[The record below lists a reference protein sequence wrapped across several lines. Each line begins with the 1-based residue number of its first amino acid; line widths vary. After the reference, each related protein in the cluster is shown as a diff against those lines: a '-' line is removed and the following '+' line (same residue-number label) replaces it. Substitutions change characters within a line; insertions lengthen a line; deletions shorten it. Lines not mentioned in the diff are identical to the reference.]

1 MGDNKIHSFYRI
13 WFMMTKECEVPLP
26 ERTLRNMLAR
36 KLEASVK
43 LKEDL
48 AYYHRL
54 PEDDKQKTYAY
65 LIHAMERL
73 MARTQETTNFENRKK
88 GFKALTGQG
97 GTQNALATE
106 TAGSGKDKGKGK
118 GKGKGRGKG
127 DAGGGTGSTA
137 ADPLA
142 ATAKDGRRFCVFHVR
157 GNCTRA
163 ECPFSHDT
171 PPKAVAEAIKN
182 HQGPLGRSRS
192 PSPAGRRPRSAGR
205 QRPQNG
211 ETAAP
216 ALQTATAA
224 PAATGRGRTV
234 QEKFGG
240 LKQLWC
246 PFNLKGNCKKGDN
259 CPLPHIPAESK
270 NAIQK
275 SIARA
280 MEIQKAAADSAAA
293 ASSQ

>member
-1 MGDNKIHSFYRI
+1 
-13 WFMMTKECEVPLP
+13 
-26 ERTLRNMLAR
+26 
-36 KLEASVK
+36 
-43 LKEDL
+43 
-48 AYYHRL
+48 
-54 PEDDKQKTYAY
+54 
-65 LIHAMERL
+65 L
-73 MARTQETTNFENRKK
+73 MARTQETINFQDRKK

-118 GKGKGRGKG
+118 GKGKGRGSGG

-137 ADPLA
+137 ADPMA
-142 ATAKDGRRFCVFHVR
+142 ATAKDGRRFCFFNIK
-157 GNCTRA
+157 GNCTRGA
-163 ECPFSHDT
+163 ECQFSHDT
-171 PPKAVAEAIKN
+171 PPKAIAEAIKN
-182 HQGPLGRSRS
+182 HTGPLGRSRS
-192 PSPAGRRPRSAGR
+192 PSPNGRRRSRSPGLQR
-205 QRPQNG
+205 QQNG